1 MTAVMSAISAAT
13 HVAVQLNSTLYAPVM
28 GTRMGYHR
36 VMGSGPGLV
45 LLNGFG
51 ASGAVWPTA
60 LGELA
65 SRYTVIAVDARGTG
79 GSRHLTPA
87 FTIEDLADDV
97 WAAMLG
103 ADIKRATVVG
113 WSMGGMVA
121 QELAI
126 RHPDAVGRLILINTV
141 APIPAMQIPFFR
153 TSWTLWRIA
162 LREST
167 DGWRRAVWS
176 LGGPGAQHESPREL
190 RELTAQLRTSGIAW
204 WTPLLQSAAST
215 SWRRPERLRDI
226 IAPTTI
232 LHGRDD
238 PIVPVRN
245 ARILADLIPGAEVQI
260 LDHAGHLLPYEATG
274 QLLDAINRIQE
285 AP

>member
-1 MTAVMSAISAAT
+1 MSAVSAAT
-13 HVAVQLNSTLYAPVM
+13 RLVVQLNSTLYSPAVDTHR
-28 GTRMGYHR
+28 GFHR
-36 VMGSGPGLV
+36 VTGNGPGLV

-51 ASGAVWPTA
+51 ASGTVWPTA
-60 LGELA
+60 LDELA
-65 SRYTVIAVDARGTG
+65 TRHTVITVDARGTG

-97 WAAMLG
+97 WAAMLSAG
-103 ADIKRATVVG
+103 IADATVVG

-126 RHPDAVGRLILINTV
+126 RHPDRVRRLVLINTV
-141 APIPAMQIPFFR
+141 APIPAMHIPIAR
-153 TSWTLWRIA
+153 TSWMLWQIA
-162 LREST
+162 LRNAN

-176 LGGPGAQHESPREL
+176 LGGPGALHESPREL

-215 SWRRPERLRDI
+215 SWRRPDRLHNI

-238 PIVPVRN
+238 PIVPVAN
-245 ARILADLIPGAEVQI
+245 ARILADLIIGAEVEI
-260 LDHAGHLLPYEATG
+260 WDHVGHLLPYEATSR
-274 QLLDAINRIQE
+274 LLDVINRSQE